1 MQKLSFLMIVLLFCL
16 FPSAFAQE
24 DAMKELLSSKTLK
37 CIFTEGRTA
46 KWKGGNLKIETDRS
60 TTTILFDNIDLQ
72 KKTARSIGN
81 AGASDEAI
89 IVTTSGITFVE
100 QTAFGNLVFT
110 TVFPY
115 FNKEGHFIAVTSRHM
130 DMVGPLPSQYHG
142 ACKKMPSS

>member
-1 MQKLSFLMIVLLFCL
+1 MRNLPFLMIALLFCL
-16 FPSAFAQE
+16 FSSAFAQE

-37 CIFTEGRTA
+37 CIFTEGKIA
-46 KWKGGNLKIETDRS
+46 KWKGGNLEIETDRS

-72 KKTARSIGN
+72 NKSARSIGN
-81 AGASDEAI
+81 AGASDEI
-89 IVTTSGITFVE
+89 LIVTASGITFVE

-130 DMVGPLPSQYHG
+130 DMVGPLPSQYHDT
-142 ACKKMPSS
+142 CKKMPSS